1 MGTAPGVAAIV
12 KVVVPQWN
20 LVHFLIGEKREIG
33 TRKMNEMSRRD
44 GFDKTIG
51 NNIIHSFHFMWTWV
65 LYKMHWLGAAA
76 VVVYRC
82 RNNIVIIIQ
91 FLMRIS
97 FPTLPESFL
106 FFSVFFYH
114 FFLHI
119 WNRERNKREWRGVS
133 HYLSGIPPEAIIK
146 LKWKHAQRKE
156 ENEWV
161 ENKENFVLRSMF
173 LRHKIVR

>member
-119 WNRERNKREWRGVS
+119 WNRERKKRERVKRS
-133 HYLSGIPPEAIIK
+133 QSLSEWNSPWSYNQVKMKACTEK
-146 LKWKHAQRKE
+146 RRKWVGRK
-156 ENEWV
+156 
-161 ENKENFVLRSMF
+161 
-173 LRHKIVR
+173 